1 MSMFGIKNTLDLS
14 TMMRDKNRSLK
25 YLKLLTVVLA
35 FVLIILFS
43 SPSLSFSRSKNY
55 NETDQY
61 HRTQKTYKETAPNH
75 RQFIDYRDRQTTYPP
90 TDRGRQLL
98 LQVKNYKRGY
108 NKLSPEEKKMLK
120 RKYRQWQSM
129 PEERQEILRQR
140 MEKWKQLPS
149 EEREHMQERFQQWQK
164 LPPEERERTREKL
177 RKWNALPP
185 EEKEQILQKF
195 RGPGSKRRP

>member
-14 TMMRDKNRSLK
+14 TMMRDKYRSLK
-25 YLKLLTVVLA
+25 HLKPLTGVLA
-35 FVLIILFS
+35 FVLIILLS
-43 SPSLSFSRSKNY
+43 SPSLSFSRSKKY
-55 NETDQY
+55 NEAASY
-61 HRTQKTYKETAPNH
+61 HRTQKTYKEIAPNH
-75 RQFIDYRDRQTTYPP
+75 GQSIDYRDRRTTYPP

-108 NKLSPEEKKMLK
+108 KRLSPEEKKRLK
-120 RKYRQWQSM
+120 RKYHQWQSM
-129 PEERQEILRQR
+129 PEERQQILRQR

-149 EEREHMQERFQQWQK
+149 EERELMQQRFQQWQK

-185 EEKEQILQKF
+185 EEKDQILKKF
-195 RGPGSKRRP
+195 RSPGSKRRP

>member
-1 MSMFGIKNTLDLS
+1 
-14 TMMRDKNRSLK
+14 MMRDKYRSLK
-25 YLKLLTVVLA
+25 YLKPLTVVLA

-55 NETDQY
+55 NEADQY

>member
-14 TMMRDKNRSLK
+14 TMMRDKYRSLK
-25 YLKLLTVVLA
+25 YLKPLTVVLA
-35 FVLIILFS
+35 FVLIILLS